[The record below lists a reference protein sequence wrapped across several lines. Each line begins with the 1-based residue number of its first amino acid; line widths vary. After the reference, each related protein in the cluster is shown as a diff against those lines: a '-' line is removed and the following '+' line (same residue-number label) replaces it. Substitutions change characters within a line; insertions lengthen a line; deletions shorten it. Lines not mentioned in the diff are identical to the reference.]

1 MRILKKYIFVLFF
14 IFVSSNAYTNESL
27 GISSFIGI
35 NDLNNYLSEDD
46 YKEIIRT
53 SIFDQPEFRY
63 INALSAEE
71 GFNLKFAKRDRFPT
85 ISGNIINDESLDRN
99 IDDTSSVRKR
109 RDDSF
114 DAVVEVNQTLY
125 AGGSINAGI
134 RAAKNR
140 SKNKNTERQKT
151 VSELILE
158 ANKIY
163 LNTAISSFLLEY
175 AQNIFNIL
183 KPFKARV
190 DDRVKSG
197 VMDPVDFA
205 LFSVRLNELET
216 LIYQIK
222 SSSEKNKDSYKV
234 FFNKDY
240 KKLPFPTFFIKND
253 VIFIDNKSYDVEM
266 SELQFNEKKENI
278 TSVRSEYL
286 PKFGVRARYTKYD
299 IDDDSNEDDIR
310 GGVFVSM
317 PIFSFGRGS
326 ARINA
331 AKAAAQGSKN
341 YVNISKKDDKIYE
354 TGLLS
359 DFGNSIVNRNIY
371 IKSFNDTVNQRN
383 TLFDRMEIS
392 GFAIN
397 SLAEVMLSEIRQLD
411 ILLNNEST
419 IIDTYLSM
427 LHQNQVLNSEFRV
440 MLER

>member
-1 MRILKKYIFVLFF
+1 
-14 IFVSSNAYTNESL
+14 
-27 GISSFIGI
+27 
-35 NDLNNYLSEDD
+35 
-46 YKEIIRT
+46 
-53 SIFDQPEFRY
+53 
-63 INALSAEE
+63 
-71 GFNLKFAKRDRFPT
+71 
-85 ISGNIINDESLDRN
+85 
-99 IDDTSSVRKR
+99 
-109 RDDSF
+109 
-114 DAVVEVNQTLY
+114 
-125 AGGSINAGI
+125 
-134 RAAKNR
+134 
-140 SKNKNTERQKT
+140 
-151 VSELILE
+151 
-158 ANKIY
+158 
-163 LNTAISSFLLEY
+163 
-175 AQNIFNIL
+175 
-183 KPFKARV
+183 
-190 DDRVKSG
+190 
-197 VMDPVDFA
+197 
-205 LFSVRLNELET
+205 
-216 LIYQIK
+216 
-222 SSSEKNKDSYKV
+222 
-234 FFNKDY
+234 
-240 KKLPFPTFFIKND
+240 
-253 VIFIDNKSYDVEM
+253 M

-341 YVNISKKDDKIYE
+341 YVNISKKNDKIYE